1 MRRLSI
7 TNEKVRGIPRRLR
20 ALKRWAEDFSGWFP
34 GSEELDVAERYWN
47 WKIPVIRNLV
57 QGRHVKKQNQIEC
70 AQRLIDAASHLMA
83 AKPEDAKEFRVTC
96 SICLPEM
103 FSSEICIYLQ
113 EEYFQSHTTD
123 SFKDFGIYGSATK
136 KKIKERSLAKEWG
149 LLLPEGFSEIGIKID
164 EEDGCPGDSWSGEY
178 WYFGEVQPRG

>member
-20 ALKRWAEDFSGWFP
+20 ALKRWAEGFSGWFP
-34 GSEELDVAERYWN
+34 EDLDVAERYCN

-57 QGRHVKKQNQIEC
+57 EGRHVKRQNQIEC
-70 AQRLIDAASHLMA
+70 AQRLIDAVGYFMA
-83 AKPEDAKEFRVTC
+83 AKPESAKEFRVTC

-103 FSSEICIYLQ
+103 FASEICIYLQ

-123 SFKDFGIYGSATK
+123 GVDHCGTTTRER
-136 KKIKERSLAKEWG
+136 IKGRSLAKEWG
-149 LLLPEGFSEIGIKID
+149 LILPEGASELGVAVDYRK
-164 EEDGCPGDSWSGEY
+164 EEDDDSSVDWSGED